1 MGLLSRILE
10 DENLSFENPPLPQL
24 AVGEGRVFHLA
35 DYLEQQGYSRIALI
49 TGGDSY
55 TAAEYRGRFE
65 ESLRSAGVEAP
76 RFPVSGEPSPLKVD
90 QICAATAEMQVDAVV
105 AVGGGS
111 VIDTAK
117 AVAVMLHHEGSVR
130 EYLEGVGS
138 RAAKPL
144 RHPLVAVPAT
154 SGTGSEATKNAV
166 ISEVGENGFK
176 KSLRSNAYVPD
187 LAVLDPLVTRGC
199 PYDVTAASGMDAVT
213 QLLEAYVSKRAT
225 PFTDALALNGLQRSR
240 WALPVSLRSGEN
252 LNARGQM
259 AYAAYLSGVALAA
272 AGLGVV
278 HGLASPLGAAR
289 NIPHGVV
296 CGTLLPAATEVVVGK
311 LLKDSEENRGLEKY
325 SRAAVVFTGSD
336 HGSAE
341 NNCRALVDE
350 LYRWAE
356 EFALPRLSDYGFTPD
371 ELQRITSAASAKATP
386 VDLSA
391 EELFSIL
398 ERRL

>member
-10 DENLSFENPPLPQL
+10 DEKLSFENPPLPRL
-24 AVGEGRVFHLA
+24 SVGEGVIFGLA
-35 DYLEQQGYSRIALI
+35 DYFEEQGYSRIALV

-55 TAAEYRGRFE
+55 AAAGYRRQFE
-65 ESLRSAGVEAP
+65 QTLKDAGIEAP

-90 QICAATAEMQVDAVV
+90 QISETIAEMQVDAVV
-105 AVGGGS
+105 AIGGGS

-117 AVAVMLHHEGSVR
+117 ASAVMLHHEGSVR

-138 RAAKPL
+138 RKPKPL
-144 RHPLVAVPAT
+144 RHPLIAVPAT
-154 SGTGSEATKNAV
+154 AGTGSEATKNAV

-176 KSLRSNAYVPD
+176 KSLRNDAYVPD
-187 LAVLDPLVTRGC
+187 LAVLDPLVSRGC
-199 PYDVTAASGMDAVT
+199 PPDVTAASGMDAVT
-213 QLLEAYVSKRAT
+213 QLLEAYVSTQAS
-225 PFTDALALNGLQRSR
+225 PFTDALALNGLQRTR
-240 WALPVSLRSGEN
+240 WALPAALNKGEN

-259 AYAAYLSGVALAA
+259 AYAAYLSGVVLAA

-296 CGTLLPAATEVVVGK
+296 CGTLLPAATEVVVGR
-311 LLKDSEENRGLEKY
+311 LLNGGDESRGLAKY

-336 HGSAE
+336 HGSAR

-356 EFALPRLSDYGFTPD
+356 EFSLPRLADYGFTLD
-371 ELQRITSAASAKATP
+371 ELKRLAPEASAKSTP
-386 VDLSA
+386 VDLTA
-391 EELFSIL
+391 DDIISIL

>member
-10 DENLSFENPPLPQL
+10 DEKLSFENPPLPQL
-24 AVGEGRVFHLA
+24 AVGEGQVFHLA

-55 TAAEYRGRFE
+55 AAAEYRGRFE
-65 ESLRSAGVEAP
+65 ESLKSVGIEAP

-90 QICAATAEMQVDAVV
+90 QITAATAEMQVDAVV

-138 RAAKPL
+138 RTPKPL
-144 RHPLVAVPAT
+144 RHPLIAVPAT

-166 ISEVGENGFK
+166 ISEVGPQGFK
-176 KSLRSNAYVPD
+176 KSLRNNAFVPD
-187 LAVLDPLVTRGC
+187 LAVLDPLVTKGC

-213 QLLEAYVSKRAT
+213 QLLEAYVSQQAT
-225 PFTDALALNGLQRSR
+225 PFTDALALNGLQRTR
-240 WALPVSLRSGEN
+240 WALPVALRNGDN

-259 AYAAYLSGVALAA
+259 AYAAYLSGGALAA

-278 HGLASPLGAAR
+278 HGLASPLGSAR

-311 LLKDSEENRGLEKY
+311 LLQSSQENRGLAKY
-325 SRAAVVFTGSD
+325 SRAAVVFTGND
-336 HGSAE
+336 HGSAA
-341 NNCRALVDE
+341 NNCRALIDE
-350 LYRWAE
+350 LYRWVE
-356 EFALPRLSDYGFTPD
+356 DFALPHLSDYGFTTE
-371 ELQRITSAASAKATP
+371 ELQRIAAAASAKATP

-391 EELFSIL
+391 EDIFSIL
-398 ERRL
+398 ERRV